1 MSEITAPRPEVVNG
15 HTDVICSTSIRHI
28 LAVRKSTLLQID
40 TLIRQLAEI
49 SAMTESIGGK
59 TARDWAM
66 KQDFRCGCWL
76 MEKPETAMNKEASIK
91 LTVPNSEDLFASK
104 VADTFEEAVDLAIDA
119 LDRQLVKL
127 KEKK

>member
-1 MSEITAPRPEVVNG
+1 MEEFINKKAQKLARRNESVTGFDVTLKVV
-15 HTDVICSTSIRHI
+15 
-28 LAVRKSTLLQID
+28 
-40 TLIRQLAEI
+40 
-49 SAMTESIGGK
+49 
-59 TARDWAM
+59 
-66 KQDFRCGCWL
+66 
-76 MEKPETAMNKEASIK
+76 KPETAMNKEASIK